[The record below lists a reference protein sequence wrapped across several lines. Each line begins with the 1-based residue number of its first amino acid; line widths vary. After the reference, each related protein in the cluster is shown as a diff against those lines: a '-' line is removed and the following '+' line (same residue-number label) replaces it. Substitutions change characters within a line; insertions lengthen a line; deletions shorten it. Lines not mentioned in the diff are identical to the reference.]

1 MNDGEL
7 RQAIL
12 SRYDAVAKKFEEG
25 ANPSCGCGVSAHGS
39 GGCCTPR
46 SQRGGNACCN
56 EGGTN
61 RHEGPSEERTKADG
75 DDEARLD
82 AGESGLGCARLESVV
97 ALYPG
102 EVLLDIGSGPGL
114 ETISLAR
121 RVEPAWA
128 FGLDPVP
135 RMLKVASDNARRAG
149 VRNASFLKGSVE
161 DIPLADESVDVVVS
175 NCVINLSVD
184 KRQAMREILR
194 VLRPGGRVAVADI
207 VWLGTPSASVRASAQ
222 AWASCI
228 GGALEADEYT
238 RLLEEVGFVS
248 PRLEILHTVDAG
260 PAPAHGE
267 ARMSRSA
274 ARNLWPAACGCA
286 GAEEGSLR
294 KTEGGHGN
302 AAVSSEPEERQI
314 SSPEEPVLASAL
326 VTAAKSGFPDGS
338 VEIRKAGG
346 ADLGIVTRILQTAQ
360 LPVAGVEEHFDEFL
374 VAFAPDGTI
383 VGVAGL
389 ERYSS
394 SALLRSVAVL
404 PRWRRMGVGRR
415 LVSAQLSK
423 LDPGTH
429 VYLLTTTAPRYFH
442 SLGFREVPESAVL
455 PEARQSSEFRGAC
468 PRSAVLM
475 RLVLP

>member
-1 MNDGEL
+1 VNDGEL

-12 SRYDAVAKKFEEG
+12 SRYDAVAKRFEEG
-25 ANPSCGCGVSAHGS
+25 AKPSCGCGVSAYGS
-39 GGCCTPR
+39 GGCCTPE
-46 SQRGGNACCN
+46 SQGNACCS
-56 EGGTN
+56 EGGAN
-61 RHEGPSEERTKADG
+61 QHGGSSEKRRNVV
-75 DDEARLD
+75 DDETRLGV
-82 AGESGLGCARLESVV
+82 GESGLGCARLESVV

-121 RVEPAWA
+121 RVDPAWA

-135 RMLKVASDNARRAG
+135 RMLKVASDNARKAG

-175 NCVINLSVD
+175 NCVINLSTD
-184 KRQAMREILR
+184 KEQAMREILR

-228 GGALEADEYT
+228 GGALEADGYT

-248 PRLEILHTVDAG
+248 ARLEILHAVDMA
-260 PAPAHGE
+260 PAPPHGE
-267 ARMSRSA
+267 PGMSRRVA
-274 ARNLWPAACGCA
+274 GKPQPTACGCA
-286 GAEEGSLR
+286 EAGEDSLR
-294 KTEGGHGN
+294 KTGSGHGN
-302 AAVSSEPEERQI
+302 AAVPSDLEERRI
-314 SSPEEPVLASAL
+314 PSPEEPVLASAL
-326 VTAAKSGFPDGS
+326 VTAAKSGFPDGA

-346 ADLGIVTRILQTAQ
+346 ADLDIVIRILQTAG

-374 VAFAPDGTI
+374 VALAPDSTI

-404 PRWRRMGVGRR
+404 PRWRRMNVGRR

-423 LDPGTH
+423 LERGTH
-429 VYLLTTTAPRYFH
+429 VYLLTTTAQWYFH
-442 SLGFREVPESAVL
+442 SLGFQKVSESEVL
-455 PEARQSSEFRGAC
+455 PEVRQSPEFQGAC
-468 PRSAVLM
+468 PKSAVLM
-475 RLVLP
+475 RLILP